1 MSKRILIIEDSEVNR
16 RLMRDVLL
24 YHGYE
29 VMEASNGKEGIDITK
44 SKRPDL
50 ILLDMQMPVMDGF
63 EVLRVIRNNPDLRDI
78 KIIAVTSFAMVGDR
92 ERILEAGADDYI
104 AKPIDTR
111 ELPRRIMRILNIED
125 L

>member
-1 MSKRILIIEDSEVNR
+1 MSKRILIIEDSDVNR

-24 YHGYE
+24 YHGFD
-29 VMEASNGKEGIDITK
+29 VLEASDGKEGIELAM
-44 SKRPDL
+44 SQRPDI

-63 EVLRVIRNNPDLRDI
+63 EVLRVIRDNPDLRDI
-78 KIIAVTSFAMVGDR
+78 KIIAVTSYAMVGDR
-92 ERILEAGADDYI
+92 EKILNAGADDYI

-125 L
+125 S

>member
-24 YHGYE
+24 YHGFE
-29 VMEASNGKEGIDITK
+29 VIEASNGKEGIELALEQ
-44 SKRPDL
+44 RPDL

-63 EVLRVIRNNPDLRDI
+63 EVLRVIRNNPDLRGI
-78 KIIAVTSFAMVGDR
+78 KIITVTSFAMVGDK
-92 ERILEAGADDYI
+92 ERILKAGADDYI

-111 ELPRRIMRILNIED
+111 ELPKRIKMMLGM
-125 L
+125 

>member
-24 YHGYE
+24 YHGFE
-29 VMEASNGKEGIDITK
+29 VIEASNGKEGIELALEQ
-44 SKRPDL
+44 RPDL

-63 EVLRVIRNNPDLRDI
+63 EVLRVIRNNPDLRGI
-78 KIIAVTSFAMVGDR
+78 KIITVTSFAMVGDK
-92 ERILEAGADDYI
+92 ERILKAGADDYI

-111 ELPRRIMRILNIED
+111 ELPKRIKLMLGM
-125 L
+125 